1 MDQQFYEEV
10 QEPVSP
16 PGQYFNSSVICSYV
30 FGFLEMAVPIDD
42 SQTIPLLKDVFL
54 PINPRFS
61 SIMVRDQDGRMKW
74 KRVQVKPEEHVKV
87 PKFPECNSPELY
99 DQYFGDYVT
108 RILTERTPQNKPLWE
123 IHIINYPTSNAAG
136 TLIFKLHHALGDGYS
151 LMGALLSCLQRSDD
165 PSLPLTFPS
174 RTSSN
179 SQQAKKSMFKKLPS
193 FISSFFNSMSD
204 FGSSL
209 IKTRMI
215 VDDKTPLRSGYEG
228 TVSMPF
234 TLSHISL
241 YIDNIKAIKSK
252 LGVTI
257 NDVITGLIFYGIRLY
272 MQEIDR
278 MARKANSTCVVMLNT
293 RNVRGYQSVKEMQKS
308 KVKGLWGNKI
318 SFLQVPIPKLG
329 QSKISNP
336 LEFIWN
342 ARKQIKKKRRSFSVY
357 LIGLLLDLEMK
368 IRGPEAVAKIIY
380 KTLRNSSVVISNLF
394 GPMEQMTLANHPIS
408 GLYFTMTGGPEN
420 VDITIMSYVKVIRI
434 TLRTLKGFVDE
445 QKFKFCIEKA
455 YDVMF
460 KAAMEISE
468 TPNKN

>member
-123 IHIINYPTSNAAG
+123 IHIINNPTRNAAG

-151 LMGALLSCLQRSDD
+151 LMGALLSCLQR
-165 PSLPLTFPS
+165 
-174 RTSSN
+174 N
-179 SQQAKKSMFKKLPS
+179 
-193 FISSFFNSMSD
+193 

>member
-215 VDDKTPLRSGYEG
+215 
-228 TVSMPF
+228 
-234 TLSHISL
+234 
-241 YIDNIKAIKSK
+241 
-252 LGVTI
+252 TI

-408 GLYFTMTGGPEN
+408 GLYFTMTGGPEKKQRLDPRLQYN
-420 VDITIMSYVKVIRI
+420 RKLSPSPPSLYEKNMITN
-434 TLRTLKGFVDE
+434 DE
-445 QKFKFCIEKA
+445 SFP
-455 YDVMF
+455 D
-460 KAAMEISE
+460 
-468 TPNKN
+468 TR

>member
-151 LMGALLSCLQRSDD
+151 LMGALLSCLQR
-165 PSLPLTFPS
+165 
-174 RTSSN
+174 N
-179 SQQAKKSMFKKLPS
+179 
-193 FISSFFNSMSD
+193 

-215 VDDKTPLRSGYEG
+215 VDDKTPIRSGYEG
-228 TVSMPF
+228 TESMPF
-234 TLSHISL
+234 TLSNISL
-241 YIDNIKAIKSK
+241 SIDNIKAIKSK

>member
-151 LMGALLSCLQRSDD
+151 LMGALLSCLQR
-165 PSLPLTFPS
+165 
-174 RTSSN
+174 N
-179 SQQAKKSMFKKLPS
+179 
-193 FISSFFNSMSD
+193 